1 MPSIKAMSL
10 FLAVQLPPK
19 KTVKMTMSH
28 FETHFLAFLL
38 VPKNK
43 RRLWNPDT
51 KLNNIGMFLQENLDF
66 GNLT

>member
-1 MPSIKAMSL
+1 
-10 FLAVQLPPK
+10 
-19 KTVKMTMSH
+19 MTMSH
-28 FETHFLAFLL
+28 FETQFLAFLL